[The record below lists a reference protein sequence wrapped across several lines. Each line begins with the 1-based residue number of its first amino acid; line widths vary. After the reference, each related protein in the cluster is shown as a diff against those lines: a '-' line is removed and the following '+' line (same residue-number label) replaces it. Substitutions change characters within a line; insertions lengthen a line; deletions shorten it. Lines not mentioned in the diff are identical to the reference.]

1 MNEKEIVNTEVVK
14 AEIQDAISQID
25 ENLEI
30 DDFSCEYDKSSRK
43 LKIYATVKT
52 ENNEI
57 IKISNELG

>member
-43 LKIYATVKT
+43 LKINATVKT